1 MKAKFP
7 SLLCCCA
14 LSGFV
19 TKVALCLQPISL
31 IAPLFLQCRRTWF
44 NFWVGKIRCR
54 RDRVP
59 TPVFLG
65 FPCGSAGKESACNA
79 RVLGSIPGS
88 GRSPGK
94 RKGYPLQYSG
104 LENSMDCVAHGVAE
118 SQTQLSD
125 FHSYC
130 HATQVPVFS
139 RCLTYGKVESS
150 LPARDL
156 ELETIPLHFNFPLSI
171 EESRYLFV

>member
-19 TKVALCLQPISL
+19 TKVALCLQPLSL

-44 NFWVGKIRCR
+44 NFWVGMIRWR

-104 LENSMDCVAHGVAE
+104 LEISMDCVAHGVAE
-118 SQTQLSD
+118 SHTRLSD
-125 FHSYC
+125 FHSYSMQLRFPYLVD
-130 HATQVPVFS
+130 AWL
-139 RCLTYGKVESS
+139 RGKLNLLY
-150 LPARDL
+150 LP
-156 ELETIPLHFNFPLSI
+156 ET
-171 EESRYLFV
+171 